1 MVHRSSDGPRRTPKC
16 DLHFFEYNYY
26 TTLRISQPIAG
37 ALFLTCLCASGLLAQ
52 RKPITLEN
60 YEQYR
65 SRSAAPV
72 PGEPVWAPDG
82 KSFAYR
88 LGDDLILYDL
98 ASRKERTL
106 SHLSDMNASVEAPP
120 TTDGDPW
127 ENRNIFPRQFTW
139 SPRGDQILYVSSGDL
154 LLIEIKSG
162 KWRNLTKT
170 PINEA
175 DPKFSPDGSR
185 LTFRRAWDLYVID
198 LVTQKET
205 RLTSNGSDTFR
216 NAGLDWV
223 YPEEMGLTTA
233 YWWSPDSRSILYLQ
247 FNISGEPQYP
257 HAALLDHKAVPEP
270 QRYPQVGDR
279 NASIRPGVVSA
290 FGGPTKWLD
299 VGDTATT
306 FLIARAGW
314 TPDSRHV
321 WIARTTRVQNE
332 LAMLLLDPA
341 TGVSRTV
348 YRESSTD
355 WINIEGEP
363 LFLPSSTPGS
373 STDSSAFL
381 WMREAGTGGFRHLYS
396 FPLDDS
402 FQTNGAK
409 PKQITTGAWQISSIS
424 CWDLPHRQVFYVS
437 TEASPLERQ
446 LYKINLDGT
455 GKLRLTDA
463 PGSHR
468 ISMAPGCQNYLDTYS
483 SLSMPPETTLRS
495 VTQPSATPTVFRP
508 ANRSVLEEFDLRIP
522 EIFSLEVTPG
532 GTADKNSG
540 SKVKLYGRLI
550 KPPGFDPSRKYPL
563 IVDVYG
569 GPHDQ
574 SVRDAWSGLTF
585 DQVLAARGYL
595 VWQMDNRGTSGR
607 GHAFESG
614 VFHNLGKIELADQ
627 RAGVEYLIS
636 LGFVDRSRIGVHG
649 WSYGGFMAINL
660 LLNAPDLFRAAFAG
674 APVTDWRNYDT
685 IYTERYMGLPAG
697 KDASEN
703 ADGYRETSL
712 VQQASRLSG
721 RLMIAHNIDDDNVLF
736 QNTLQFTNALQSAGK
751 QFEMQIYAGRGH
763 SVNGAAARQMDTT
776 MADFFDRA
784 LAP

>member
-1 MVHRSSDGPRRTPKC
+1 M
-16 DLHFFEYNYY
+16 
-26 TTLRISQPIAG
+26 RISQTIAE
-37 ALFLTCLCASGLLAQ
+37 ALFVTCLCASGLLAQ
-52 RKPITLEN
+52 RKSVTLEN

-65 SRSAAPV
+65 SRPSLPV

-88 LGDDLILYDL
+88 LADDLILYDL
-98 ASRKERTL
+98 FSRNERIIV
-106 SHLSDMNASVEAPP
+106 HLSDMNASVEPP
-120 TTDGDPW
+120 PATDGDPW

-154 LLIEIKSG
+154 VLIDAKTG

-170 PINEA
+170 PVTEG

-185 LTFRRAWDLYVID
+185 LAFRRAWDLFVMD
-198 LVTQKET
+198 LASQKET
-205 RLTSNGSDTFR
+205 RLTSNGSDTVR

-247 FNISGEPQYP
+247 FNIAGEPQYP
-257 HAALLDHKAVPEP
+257 HTALLDRKAFPQP
-270 QRYPQVGDR
+270 QRYPQAGDR
-279 NASIRPGVVSA
+279 NASIRPGIVAA

-299 VGDTATT
+299 AGDTASTY
-306 FLIARAGW
+306 LVVRAGW

-321 WIARTTRVQNE
+321 WIARATRAQNE
-332 LAMLLLDPA
+332 LAMLLFDPT
-341 TGVSRTV
+341 TG
-348 YRESSTD
+348 SSKTIYQETSND
-355 WINIEGEP
+355 WINIEGDP
-363 LFLPSSTPGS
+363 FFLP
-373 STDSSAFL
+373 DSSAFL
-381 WMREAGTGGFRHLYS
+381 WTREAGEGGFRHLYS
-396 FPLDDS
+396 FPRDGS
-402 FQTNGAK
+402 K
-409 PKQITTGAWQISSIS
+409 PKQITAGAWEISSLS
-424 CWDLPHRQVFYVS
+424 CWDIQHRQVFYVS

-446 LYKINLDGT
+446 LYKINLDGS
-455 GKLRLTDA
+455 GKLRLSDA

-483 SLSMPPETTLRS
+483 SLSSPPATTLHS
-495 VTQPSATPTVFRP
+495 VAPSVSTQPTVFRP
-508 ANRSVLEEFDLRIP
+508 ANRGALDDFELRIP
-522 EIFSLEVTPG
+522 EMLSFDLVS
-532 GTADKNSG
+532 DKSPRSN
-540 SKVKLYGRLI
+540 VKLYGRLI
-550 KPPGFDPSRKYPL
+550 KPPGFDPAQKYPL

-574 SVRDAWSGLTF
+574 SVRDAWPGFAF

-614 VFHNLGKIELADQ
+614 VFHNLGKLELADQ

-660 LLNAPDLFRAAFAG
+660 LLNASDLFRAAFAG

-685 IYTERYMGLPAG
+685 IYTERYMGLP
-697 KDASEN
+697 SEN

-712 VQQASRLSG
+712 VQRASRLNGS
-721 RLMIAHNIDDDNVLF
+721 LMIAHNIQDDNVLF

-763 SVNGAAARQMDTT
+763 SVTGAAARQMDAA

-784 LAP
+784 LAPTSR